1 MKHRIPGVVLRF
13 SFCTTAVKDSCSL
26 TSKALQ
32 LKVYEDT
39 A

>member
-1 MKHRIPGVVLRF
+1 MKQPIPGVALRF
-13 SFCTTAVKDSCSL
+13 SFCTTVVKDSCSL
-26 TSKALQ
+26 ISKPLQ